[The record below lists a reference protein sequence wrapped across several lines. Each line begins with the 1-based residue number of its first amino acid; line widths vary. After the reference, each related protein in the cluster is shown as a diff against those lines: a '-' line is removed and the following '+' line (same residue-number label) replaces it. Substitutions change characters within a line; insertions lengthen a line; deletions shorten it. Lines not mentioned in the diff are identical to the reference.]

1 MSFACGPSDTWDVL
15 LRNDCMHTSMEAV
28 SGGQN
33 EGGAMINEVLVVG
46 NIIFWILFAYMIWR
60 WMRIGEQK

>member
-1 MSFACGPSDTWDVL
+1 M
-15 LRNDCMHTSMEAV
+15 NTSIEAAG
-28 SGGQN
+28 GGQN

-46 NIIFWILFAYMIWR
+46 SIVFWILFAYMIWR

>member
-1 MSFACGPSDTWDVL
+1 
-15 LRNDCMHTSMEAV
+15 MEAA

-46 NIIFWILFAYMIWR
+46 NITFWILFAYMIWR
-60 WMRIGEQK
+60 WMRIGERK